1 MSSHLTNAVGARRA
15 TVSFSIDKPRHLARR
30 AGAVALD
37 LTPENGGDTLDRMK
51 RIQPLASLL
60 LFAVLP
66 ASAAWTVTRTGAPS
80 GCSHVISDGN
90 WQIGVYRYSDDNWSL
105 GKQIGYNGSPPHRT
119 RSP

>member
-1 MSSHLTNAVGARRA
+1 MEALRRP
-15 TVSFSIDKPRHLARR
+15 SARR

-37 LTPENGGDTLDRMK
+37 LTPENGGDTLARMK